1 MFSELLR
8 KWFKLEPIHCEVC
21 EVLRDQLAKSERER
35 RELLERVLAPPVST
49 AEVKDEEEF
58 KPITPAY
65 TPWRVRQAHLEAED
79 REAARLK
86 RDKAKEIESLE
97 KELGV
102 SDAAV

>member
-1 MFSELLR
+1 MISELLR
-8 KWFKLEPIHCEVC
+8 KWFNLEPVHCEVC
-21 EVLRDQLAKSERER
+21 EVLREQLAMSERER
-35 RELLERVLAPPVST
+35 RELLARVLAPP
-49 AEVKDEEEF
+49 AIEKKDEQVEEL
-58 KPITPAY
+58 KPITPAF

-86 RDKAKEIESLE
+86 HEKAKEIENLE